1 MARVPHVE
9 ECSLTSPASPRLEA
23 RDLDIWRG
31 GRRLV
36 AGLSFA
42 LERGQKALIVGPN
55 GSGKTSL
62 LRIVAGLAP
71 SSGGQVTWN
80 AVGTYDLSPEA
91 RAGVVYCAHL
101 DGLKKDLT
109 VRENLTFYARLRGA
123 DEALDELLEALSLAG
138 VADRQ
143 VRHLSAG
150 QRRRAGLATLL
161 AARAQLWIL
170 DEPMTNLDA
179 AGRALVAGRI
189 GAHLAAGGLAV
200 IATHQPEELSDKG
213 TFLVE
218 L

>member
-1 MARVPHVE
+1 MESVASAR
-9 ECSLTSPASPRLEA
+9 LQA

-36 AGLSFA
+36 RGLTFG
-42 LERGQKALIVGPN
+42 LEAGQKALIVGPN

-62 LRIVAGLAP
+62 LRIIAGLAP
-71 SSGGQVTWN
+71 STTGRITWDSTP
-80 AVGTYDLSPEA
+80 TYDLSPEA
-91 RAGVVYCAHL
+91 RADIVYSAHL

-109 VRENLTFYARLRGA
+109 IRENLDFYRRLRGGGQDLA
-123 DEALDELLEALSLAG
+123 ALLDALSLGG
-138 VADRQ
+138 VIDRQ
-143 VRHLSAG
+143 VRYLSAG

-161 AARAQLWIL
+161 GADALLWIL

-179 AGRALVAGRI
+179 AGRTLVAGRI
-189 GAHLAAGGLAV
+189 RAHLARGGLAV
-200 IATHQPEELSDKG
+200 VATHQPEELSDAG

>member
-1 MARVPHVE
+1 MARVPHAE
-9 ECSLTSPASPRLEA
+9 ENSLTSPPYPRLEA
-23 RDLDIWRG
+23 CDLDIWRG

-36 AGLSFA
+36 GRLSFA

-71 SSGGQVTWN
+71 ASSGQVTWN
-80 AVGTYDLSPEA
+80 GVGTYDLSPEA
-91 RAGVVYCAHL
+91 RADVVYSAHL

-109 VRENLTFYARLRGA
+109 VRENLEFYARLRGA
-123 DEALDELLEALSLAG
+123 DEALGELLEVLSLEK

-161 AARAQLWIL
+161 AARAKLWIL

-179 AGRALVAGRI
+179 AGRTLVTGRI
-189 GAHLAAGGLAV
+189 RTHLAAGGLAL
-200 IATHQPEELSDKG
+200 IATHQPEELSDTG